1 MQHSP
6 DTNTSAGTK
15 AIGVLVNTVGTCPG
29 FRLSTRD
36 FAPAQTPGRAFWT
49 AEPGL
54 PSPRP
59 LPRPWAS
66 CPLCRNERVV
76 HNEELRTSGYVHFA
90 NFSRKQ
96 SGISMGPFG

>member
-6 DTNTSAGTK
+6 DTKTSAGTK
-15 AIGVLVNTVGTCPG
+15 ADWRVGEHRWNVP
-29 FRLSTRD
+29 RLSTFNPRLRSRPD
-36 FAPAQTPGRAFWT
+36 SR
-49 AEPGL
+49 PGL
-54 PSPRP
+54 LDRRTGLAVSTAATAA
-59 LPRPWAS
+59 LAS

-76 HNEELRTSGYVHFA
+76 HNEELRTSGYVHFV